1 MASAKKVIGLD
12 IGYSNL
18 KMVYGESDKEMKSIV
33 RPAGAAPADRFGT
46 RFDGKMQDDF
56 LHVLVGETPFIAG
69 VSSDRAAMWER
80 PLHADYPST
89 DTYKALFHAS
99 LLLSEMSSVDML
111 VTGLPVSQFKNG
123 EHVAEIEKRFLGTH
137 KITQKRSVEVKAV
150 KVIPQPVGGLLAFMN
165 EQAHSKEKVGL
176 QIDDEARVLV
186 IDPGFYS
193 LDWVLVSNGEVQR
206 QSSGTSVKASSVL
219 LEQAAKLIAEEHGAS
234 PQIETL
240 ENAMRT
246 GKTSVLLLGEKV
258 ELQGYIQKAS
268 ESLASVTAD
277 AIQKSLRTENLSPDI
292 VVMVGGGGAPFFRDA
307 ISKAFSRLKVVMPS
321 TPVQANATGFWL
333 MGALAGAQ

>member
-165 EQAHSKEKVGL
+165 EQAYSKEKVGL
-176 QIDDEARVLV
+176 
-186 IDPGFYS
+186 
-193 LDWVLVSNGEVQR
+193 
-206 QSSGTSVKASSVL
+206 
-219 LEQAAKLIAEEHGAS
+219 
-234 PQIETL
+234 
-240 ENAMRT
+240 
-246 GKTSVLLLGEKV
+246 
-258 ELQGYIQKAS
+258 
-268 ESLASVTAD
+268 
-277 AIQKSLRTENLSPDI
+277 
-292 VVMVGGGGAPFFRDA
+292 
-307 ISKAFSRLKVVMPS
+307 
-321 TPVQANATGFWL
+321 
-333 MGALAGAQ
+333 

>member
-1 MASAKKVIGLD
+1 MSDAKNVIGLD

-18 KMVYGESDKEMKSIV
+18 KMVYGKSDEAMKSIV
-33 RPAGAAPADRFGT
+33 RPAGAAPADRFGS
-46 RFDGKMQDDF
+46 RFDGKSQDDF
-56 LHVLVGETPFIAG
+56 LHVMVGDVPFIAG

-89 DTYKALFHAS
+89 ESYRALFHAS
-99 LLLSEMSSVDML
+99 LLLSEMPVVDML

-123 EHVAEIEKRFLGTH
+123 DHVAEIENRFKGVH
-137 KITQKRSVEVKAV
+137 KITPKRSVEVKAV

-165 EQAHSKEKVGL
+165 EQAHSEEKVGL

-219 LEQAAKLIAEEHGAS
+219 LEQAAKLIAQDHGAS
-234 PQIETL
+234 PSIESL

-246 GKTSVLLLGEKV
+246 GKPSVLVMGEKV
-258 ELQGYIQKAS
+258 ELKDYIQRAS
-268 ESLASVTAD
+268 ESLASVTGD
-277 AIQKSLRTENLSPDI
+277 AIQKALRTENLSPDI
-292 VVMVGGGGAPFFRDA
+292 VVMVGGGAPFFKSA
-307 ISKAFSRLKVVMPS
+307 IANAFNRLKVVMPS

-333 MGALAGAQ
+333 MGALLTGDK

>member
-1 MASAKKVIGLD
+1 M
-12 IGYSNL
+12 
-18 KMVYGESDKEMKSIV
+18 
-33 RPAGAAPADRFGT
+33 
-46 RFDGKMQDDF
+46 
-56 LHVLVGETPFIAG
+56 
-69 VSSDRAAMWER
+69 
-80 PLHADYPST
+80 
-89 DTYKALFHAS
+89 
-99 LLLSEMSSVDML
+99 
-111 VTGLPVSQFKNG
+111 
-123 EHVAEIEKRFLGTH
+123 
-137 KITQKRSVEVKAV
+137 
-150 KVIPQPVGGLLAFMN
+150 
-165 EQAHSKEKVGL
+165 
-176 QIDDEARVLV
+176 LV

-292 VVMVGGGGAPFFRDA
+292 VVMVGGGAPFFRDA